1 MAAKQEAGNL
11 DSLGP
16 YLGSSI
22 SAMTIYLELSSQSP
36 LWKKAWIR
44 IFRGNSPPSQCLP
57 QAEVASRVSKMCK
70 GVISPWNQ

>member
-36 LWKKAWIR
+36 LWKKAWIL
-44 IFRGNSPPSQCLP
+44 FFWGSSPPIP
-57 QAEVASRVSKMCK
+57 VSPTGRSGKQ
-70 GVISPWNQ
+70 G